1 MKFDQQIIV
10 KKWRLTLEEYE
21 KMKNKVL
28 HPYIKQFLE
37 NDIQLG

>member
-10 KKWRLTLEEYE
+10 KRWRLTLEEYE

-37 NDIQLG
+37 KEFLLK